1 MHQEYREVNNYESN
15 KDSSLERN
23 KLSHNRL
30 LNKKKLIM
38 NKVNKVPKQLKIDK
52 DLYYGSNL
60 SL

>member
-30 LNKKKLIM
+30 LNKKELIM